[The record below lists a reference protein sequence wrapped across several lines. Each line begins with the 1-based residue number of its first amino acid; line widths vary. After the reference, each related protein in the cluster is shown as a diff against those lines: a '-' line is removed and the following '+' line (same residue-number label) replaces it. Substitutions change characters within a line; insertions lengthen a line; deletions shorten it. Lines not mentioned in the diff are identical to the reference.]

1 MRRVLRVPC
10 RLAAAVGVLAL
21 AGCDPPSAYGPLPAD
36 WTAQPDTSKIA
47 ATATISDGT
56 VYSGSWSGNE
66 YALDEATG
74 AVRWARDLGQTTAG
88 CGGFSVTQGV
98 TSRAWIREGRAYLG
112 GGDSNWHAL
121 DADTGNVLWSVPTGD
136 NSPTGGHYN
145 WSSPLIYANHAYVGI
160 ASLCDNPRVQGQLLR
175 VNLGTHRIEN
185 VFDVVPDGHVGGTIW
200 QTPVVDPKTN
210 TVFVT
215 TGDGG
220 SGPDPYAE
228 AILALDATTLA
239 VKGHWAIPAGQST
252 HDGDWGTSPVLFTDA
267 AGNALVAAANKN
279 GFLYAFRRDDL
290 TAGPVWESR
299 LAQAGPCPNC
309 GDGTVSTGIFDG
321 HRLIWAAGK
330 TTIAGTAYNGSVR
343 AIDPATGAVRWET
356 PLSNWPYGRLAQA
369 HGMTAVS
376 TSDGN
381 LVVVGDGGGRVLYAN
396 TLLNT
401 GLISARVFAAPT
413 IADGRLVIGSNDGVI
428 HALAFPSA
436 PGSLSARAS
445 APTPCTLQSGAPARA
460 ECRLTVSPRCAVVG
474 QLPAQAGA
482 VAVRELALRAR
493 SGRPLRIRL
502 YTNRDCAGP
511 PAVRLRPG
519 AVRRRRMWALPPRA
533 VLSVRGSRRAVVRLQ
548 ALGHAEPRAVPRITA
563 ALPR

>member
-1 MRRVLRVPC
+1 MRRVLRAPC

-36 WTAQPDTSKIA
+36 WTAQPDTSQIA

-66 YALDEATG
+66 YALDAATG
-74 AVRWARDLGQTTAG
+74 SVRWTRNLGQTTG
-88 CGGFSVTQGV
+88 NCGGNLYTRGV

-112 GGDSNWHAL
+112 GGDANWHAL
-121 DADTGNVLWSVPTGD
+121 DAGTGRALWSVPTGD
-136 NSPTGGHYN
+136 NSITGGHYN

-160 ASLCDNPRVQGQLLR
+160 ASFCDNPLVQGQLLR
-175 VNLGTHRIEN
+175 VNLGRHRIEN

-200 QTPVVDPKTN
+200 LTPVVDPKTN

-215 TGDGG
+215 TGNGG

-228 AILALDATTLA
+228 AIIALDATTLA
-239 VKGHWAIPAGQST
+239 VKGHWAIPAGESVP
-252 HDGDWGTSPVLFTDA
+252 DGDWSSSPVLFTDA
-267 AGNALVAAANKN
+267 AGNALVAAANKT
-279 GFLYAFRRDDL
+279 GFLYAFRRNDL
-290 TAGPVWESR
+290 TAGPVWQTR
-299 LAQAGPCPNC
+299 LAQGGPCPNC
-309 GDGTVSTGIFDG
+309 GDATVSTGIFDG

-343 AIDPATGAVRWET
+343 AIDPTTGAVRWED

-381 LVVVGDGGGRVLYAN
+381 LYVVGNGGGRVLYAN
-396 TLLNT
+396 NLLNT
-401 GLISARVFAAPT
+401 GLLSARVFAAPT

-428 HALAFPSA
+428 HAFAFPDA
-436 PGSLSARAS
+436 PGSLSALAS
-445 APTPCTLQSGAPARA
+445 AATPCTLQSGARARA
-460 ECRLTVSPRCAVVG
+460 DCRLTVSPRCEVVG

-493 SGRPLRIRL
+493 SGRPLRVRL

-511 PAVRLRPG
+511 PPVRLRPG
-519 AVRRRRMWALPPRA
+519 AVRLRRKWALPPQA
-533 VLSVRGSRRAVVRLQ
+533 VLAVRASRRAIVRVQ
-548 ALGHAEPRAVPRITA
+548 AVGHAEPRAVRRIA
-563 ALPR
+563 VPFHR